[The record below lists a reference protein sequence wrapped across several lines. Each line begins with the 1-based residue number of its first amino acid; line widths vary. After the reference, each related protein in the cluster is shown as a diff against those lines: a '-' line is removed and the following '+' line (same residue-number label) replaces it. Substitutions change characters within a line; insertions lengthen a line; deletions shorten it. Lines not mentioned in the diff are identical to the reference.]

1 MRQHGCG
8 LRFGVVQQDNS
19 LSGPVEPIDQHLQ
32 FLLRRHGFP
41 ITRPQ
46 IGTEHGDA
54 ARLQQLKRG
63 RCGFETGKPEEW
75 RGRCAARDT
84 VERHLNR
91 GNTVVDF
98 LCCLVWRDPHQAAVQ
113 PGMMPDGVALGR
125 DPSHQAW
132 MLGSRLADQ
141 EERRAHA
148 FMGQRRQHPLRG
160 RRPRAVIECQY
171 HLVIPERQRLRKAL
185 KPNPR
190 GGGGIDAK
198 NPRGTERSL
207 AWTVRRLRRHRPCD
221 QGNKGSSRPLHELPG
236 ADFDFSALNEVD
248 DSVRD
253 EILEELEPET
263 VAEGVRELESDDAVK
278 LLAGLDE
285 EDQEEI
291 LEKLP
296 PLERD
301 ALERSLLYPE
311 NSAGRRMQT
320 EFIAV
325 PPDWTVGQAIDYMR
339 DTPEL
344 PDRFYEIYAVDSAQ
358 HWQGAISLDALLR
371 AHRPVPLADLIDEDR
386 RRVSVMDD
394 QGEVARLFGK
404 YNLVA
409 APVVDTTNRL
419 VGVITIDDVVDVI
432 EEEADE
438 DLKALGGV
446 TSDEELSDNVW
457 TIAKGRFNWLL
468 VNLATAF
475 LASSVLGLFEGQLE
489 KMVALAVLAP
499 IVASQG
505 GNAATQTMTVAV
517 RALATRELG
526 SNNAFRV
533 VMREGLV
540 GLVNGLA
547 FAVITGI
554 AAVAWFKIPA
564 LGVVIGLVMV
574 CNLVAGALGGILI
587 PMVLERVRADPA
599 VASGTFVTTITDVV
613 GFFSFLG
620 IATLWFGL
628 K

>member
-1 MRQHGCG
+1 MADD
-8 LRFGVVQQDNS
+8 VDVA
-19 LSGPVEPIDQHLQ
+19 GPA
-32 FLLRRHGFP
+32 
-41 ITRPQ
+41 
-46 IGTEHGDA
+46 DA
-54 ARLQQLKRG
+54 AHASVLDRLPMRDEDG
-63 RCGFETGKPEEW
+63 DIRPEF
-75 RGRCAARDT
+75 
-84 VERHLNR
+84 VEQISRA
-91 GNTVVDF
+91 V
-98 LCCLVWRDPHQAAVQ
+98 QAADA
-113 PGMMPDGVALGR
+113 PFLREIVAELHEADLGDLIEAL
-125 DPSHQAW
+125 DPEQ
-132 MLGSRLADQ
+132 
-141 EERRAHA
+141 
-148 FMGQRRQHPLRG
+148 
-160 RRPRAVIECQY
+160 RPR
-171 HLVIPERQRLRKAL
+171 LV
-185 KPNPR
+185 
-190 GGGGIDAK
+190 
-198 NPRGTERSL
+198 
-207 AWTVRRLRRHRPCD
+207 
-221 QGNKGSSRPLHELPG
+221 ELTG

-248 DSVRD
+248 DTVRE

-263 VAEGVRELESDDAVK
+263 VAEGVRELESDDAVE
-278 LLAGLDE
+278 LLEGLDQ

-296 PLERD
+296 HSERV
-301 ALERSLLYPE
+301 ALERRLLYPE

-325 PPDWTVGQAIDYMR
+325 PPEWTVGQAIDYMR
-339 DTPEL
+339 DSPDLPE
-344 PDRFYEIYAVDSAQ
+344 RFYEIYAVDNAQ

-371 AHRPVPLADLIDEDR
+371 ARRPVPLADLIDEDR

-394 QGEVARLFGK
+394 QEEVARLFGK

-409 APVVDTTNRL
+409 APVIDTENRL

-446 TSDEELSDNVW
+446 TSDEELSDSVW

-533 VMREGLV
+533 VLREGLV

-547 FAVITGI
+547 FAIITGV
-554 AAVAWFKIPA
+554 AAVAWFKIPG
-564 LGVVIGLVMV
+564 LGVVIGLAML

-599 VASGTFVTTITDVV
+599 VASGTFVTTVTDVV

>member
-1 MRQHGCG
+1 MADDVDVANSADASVLDRLPMRDEDGHV
-8 LRFGVVQQDNS
+8 RPEFVEEI
-19 LSGPVEPIDQHLQ
+19 SGAI
-32 FLLRRHGFP
+32 
-41 ITRPQ
+41 
-46 IGTEHGDA
+46 DA
-54 ARLQQLKRG
+54 A
-63 RCGFETGKPEEW
+63 
-75 RGRCAARDT
+75 DT
-84 VERHLNR
+84 A
-91 GNTVVDF
+91 F
-98 LCCLVWRDPHQAAVQ
+98 LRAI
-113 PGMMPDGVALGR
+113 VA
-125 DPSHQAW
+125 
-132 MLGSRLADQ
+132 
-141 EERRAHA
+141 E
-148 FMGQRRQHPLRG
+148 
-160 RRPRAVIECQY
+160 
-171 HLVIPERQRLRKAL
+171 
-185 KPNPR
+185 
-190 GGGGIDAK
+190 
-198 NPRGTERSL
+198 
-207 AWTVRRLRRHRPCD
+207 
-221 QGNKGSSRPLHELPG
+221 LHEADLGDLIAALEPEDRVSLVELTG

-248 DSVRD
+248 DSVRE

-263 VAEGVRELESDDAVK
+263 VAEGVRELESDDAVE
-278 LLAGLDE
+278 LLESLDE

-339 DTPEL
+339 DTPDL
-344 PDRFYEIYAVDSAQ
+344 PERFYEIYAVDRDQ
-358 HWQGAISLDALLR
+358 HWQGAVSLDVLLR
-371 AHRPVPLADLIDEDR
+371 SRRPVQLKDLIDEDR
-386 RRVSVMDD
+386 RRVSVLDD
-394 QGEVARLFGK
+394 QEEVARMFGK

-419 VGVITIDDVVDVI
+419 VGVITIDDVI

-446 TSDEELSDNVW
+446 TSDEELSDSVW
-457 TIAKGRFNWLL
+457 TIARGRFNWLL

-547 FAVITGI
+547 FAIITGI

-564 LGVVIGLVMV
+564 LGVVIGLAML

>member
-1 MRQHGCG
+1 MAEDVDVAGPAAAPGLDRLPMR
-8 LRFGVVQQDNS
+8 DE
-19 LSGPVEPIDQHLQ
+19 SGEIRREFVEQITRDIREANAD
-32 FLLRRHGFP
+32 LLRE
-41 ITRPQ
+41 I
-46 IGTEHGDA
+46 
-54 ARLQQLKRG
+54 
-63 RCGFETGKPEEW
+63 
-75 RGRCAARDT
+75 
-84 VERHLNR
+84 
-91 GNTVVDF
+91 
-98 LCCLVWRDPHQAAVQ
+98 
-113 PGMMPDGVALGR
+113 VA
-125 DPSHQAW
+125 
-132 MLGSRLADQ
+132 
-141 EERRAHA
+141 E
-148 FMGQRRQHPLRG
+148 
-160 RRPRAVIECQY
+160 
-171 HLVIPERQRLRKAL
+171 
-185 KPNPR
+185 
-190 GGGGIDAK
+190 
-198 NPRGTERSL
+198 
-207 AWTVRRLRRHRPCD
+207 
-221 QGNKGSSRPLHELPG
+221 LHE
-236 ADFDFSALNEVD
+236 ADLGDLIEALEPEDRVNLVELTGEDFHFSALNEVD
-248 DSVRD
+248 DAVRE

-263 VAEGVRELESDDAVK
+263 VAEGVRELESDDAVA
-278 LLAGLDE
+278 LLEGLDE
-285 EDQEEI
+285 EDKDEI

-311 NSAGRRMQT
+311 NSAGRRMQS

-339 DTPEL
+339 NTPDL
-344 PDRFYEIYAVDSAQ
+344 PDRFYEIYAVDD
-358 HWQGAISLDALLR
+358 HRNWQGAISLDALLR
-371 AHRPVPLADLIDEDR
+371 SRRPVSLSDIVDENR
-386 RRVSVMDD
+386 RRVSVLDD
-394 QGEVARLFGK
+394 QEEVARMFGK

-457 TIAKGRFNWLL
+457 TIARGRFNWLL

-475 LASSVLGLFEGQLE
+475 LASSVLGLFEGELQ

-526 SNNAFRV
+526 SSNGFRV

-547 FAVITGI
+547 FAVITGV
-554 AAVAWFKIPA
+554 AAVAWFKIPG
-564 LGVVIGLVMV
+564 LGIVIGLAII

-587 PMVLERVRADPA
+587 PMALERVRADPA
-599 VASGTFVTTITDVV
+599 VASGTFVTTVTDVV

>member
-1 MRQHGCG
+1 MAE
-8 LRFGVVQQDNS
+8 D
-19 LSGPVEPIDQHLQ
+19 IDVAQ
-32 FLLRRHGFP
+32 P
-41 ITRPQ
+41 
-46 IGTEHGDA
+46 A
-54 ARLQQLKRG
+54 
-63 RCGFETGKPEEW
+63 
-75 RGRCAARDT
+75 
-84 VERHLNR
+84 
-91 GNTVVDF
+91 
-98 LCCLVWRDPHQAAVQ
+98 AAVLDRL
-113 PGMMPDGVALGR
+113 PMRAEDGEIRHEFVEEIARAIHAADTPFLRAAVA
-125 DPSHQAW
+125 
-132 MLGSRLADQ
+132 
-141 EERRAHA
+141 E
-148 FMGQRRQHPLRG
+148 
-160 RRPRAVIECQY
+160 
-171 HLVIPERQRLRKAL
+171 
-185 KPNPR
+185 
-190 GGGGIDAK
+190 
-198 NPRGTERSL
+198 
-207 AWTVRRLRRHRPCD
+207 
-221 QGNKGSSRPLHELPG
+221 LHEADLGDLIG
-236 ADFDFSALNEVD
+236 ALEPDDRVSLVELTGTDFDFSALNEVD
-248 DSVRD
+248 DSVRE

-263 VAEGVRELESDDAVK
+263 VAEGVRELQSDDAVE
-278 LLAGLDE
+278 LLEGLDE
-285 EDQEEI
+285 EDKEEI
-291 LEKLP
+291 LDKLP
-296 PLERD
+296 QSERD
-301 ALERSLLYPE
+301 ALERSLEYPE

-320 EFIAV
+320 EFITV
-325 PPDWTVGQAIDYMR
+325 PPDWTVGQAIDYLR
-339 DTPEL
+339 DTPNL
-344 PDRFYEIYAVDSAQ
+344 PDRFYEIYAVDKAQ
-358 HWQGAISLDALLR
+358 HWHGAVTLDALLLSR
-371 AHRPVPLADLIDEDR
+371 RLVPLGDLIDVDR

-394 QGEVARLFGK
+394 QEEVARLFGK

-409 APVVDTTNRL
+409 APVIDTENRL

-446 TSDEELSDNVW
+446 TSDEELSDSVW
-457 TIAKGRFNWLL
+457 TIAKARFNWLL

-526 SNNAFRV
+526 PNNALRV

-564 LGVVIGLVMV
+564 LGVVIGLAII
-574 CNLVAGALGGILI
+574 CNLFAGALGGILI
-587 PMVLERVRADPA
+587 PMVLEKVKADPA

>member
-1 MRQHGCG
+1 MVEQTDTAPAEASVLERLPMRNEEGDI
-8 LRFGVVQQDNS
+8 R
-19 LSGPVEPIDQHLQ
+19 PQ
-32 FLLRRHGFP
+32 FIEE
-41 ITRPQ
+41 ITRC
-46 IGTEHGDA
+46 IRANDA
-54 ARLQQLKRG
+54 TFLR
-63 RCGFETGKPEEW
+63 E
-75 RGRCAARDT
+75 
-84 VERHLNR
+84 
-91 GNTVVDF
+91 VV
-98 LCCLVWRDPHQAAVQ
+98 A
-113 PGMMPDGVALGR
+113 
-125 DPSHQAW
+125 
-132 MLGSRLADQ
+132 
-141 EERRAHA
+141 E
-148 FMGQRRQHPLRG
+148 
-160 RRPRAVIECQY
+160 
-171 HLVIPERQRLRKAL
+171 
-185 KPNPR
+185 
-190 GGGGIDAK
+190 
-198 NPRGTERSL
+198 
-207 AWTVRRLRRHRPCD
+207 
-221 QGNKGSSRPLHELPG
+221 LHEADLGDLIEALEPDDRVSLVELTG
-236 ADFDFSALNEVD
+236 ADFHFSALNEVD
-248 DSVRD
+248 DTVRE

-263 VAEGVRELESDDAVK
+263 VAEGVRELESDDAVE
-278 LLAGLDE
+278 LLEGLDE

-296 PLERD
+296 PRERI
-301 ALERSLLYPE
+301 ALERRLLYPE
-311 NSAGRRMQT
+311 SSAGRRMQT
-320 EFIAV
+320 EFITV

-339 DTPEL
+339 ETPDL
-344 PDRFYEIYAVDSAQ
+344 PDRFYEIYAVDAARR
-358 HWQGAISLDALLR
+358 WQGAIPLDVLLR
-371 AHRPVPLADLIDEDR
+371 ARRPVPLADLIDEDR
-386 RRVSVMDD
+386 RRVAVTDD
-394 QGEVARLFGK
+394 LEEVARLFGK

-409 APVVDTTNRL
+409 APVVDAEDRL
-419 VGVITIDDVVDVI
+419 VGVITVDDVVDVI

-526 SNNAFRV
+526 SNNAVRV
-533 VMREGLV
+533 VIREALV

-547 FAVITGI
+547 FAVITGV
-554 AAVAWFKIPA
+554 AAVAWFKIPG
-564 LGVVIGLVMV
+564 LGIVIGLAII

-599 VASGTFVTTITDVV
+599 VASGTFVTTVTDVV